1 MKKTH
6 PCSLTIRGPHNIS
19 KLLRNCVENP
29 IINFSHFPPCHRPQ
43 RTWRKVWVLLVKSSS
58 MRVGRLEFYTVF
70 EVVDQKKV
78 GLLKP
83 PEKKV
88 VLLNDCLSI
97 TPAPKES
104 CPPGCTA
111 FYLKT
116 PQCNYTLASTA
127 SQEWQ
132 NALGRLAIQVS
143 HISPLD
149 QHYSPPL
156 LFISGV
162 SSFWKG

>member
-1 MKKTH
+1 
-6 PCSLTIRGPHNIS
+6 
-19 KLLRNCVENP
+19 
-29 IINFSHFPPCHRPQ
+29 
-43 RTWRKVWVLLVKSSS
+43 

-97 TPAPKES
+97 SPALKES

-116 PQCNYTLASTA
+116 PQCTYTLASTA

-132 NALGRLAIQVS
+132 NALGRLAFQVS

-149 QHYSPPL
+149 QRYSPPCFVYQESHLSGKVDMNLIHNEGQVGQWGSYCRICNFCHFTSPILVLAQAMPFLVSCL
-156 LFISGV
+156 LKVI
-162 SSFWKG
+162 KQR